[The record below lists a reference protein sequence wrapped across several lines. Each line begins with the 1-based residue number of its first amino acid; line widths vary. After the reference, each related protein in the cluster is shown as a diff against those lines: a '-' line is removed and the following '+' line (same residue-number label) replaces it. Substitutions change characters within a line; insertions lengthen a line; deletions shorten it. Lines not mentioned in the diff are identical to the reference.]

1 MNWDTALVVKC
12 KILVYKGKESDIEDC
27 YELGLYIIVEDNS
40 LLICDNKN
48 DNFENLGLFNRMN
61 CSLKSAKI
69 VKFEVFPRQK
79 NENHV

>member
-1 MNWDTALVVKC
+1 MDKR
-12 KILVYKGKESDIEDC
+12 KG
-27 YELGLYIIVEDNS
+27 YVL

-48 DNFENLGLFNRMN
+48 DNFENLGLFNRIN
-61 CSLKSAKI
+61 CSLKLAKI